1 MTSIDRL
8 SSTSALGSVGQAQGS
23 NARATA
29 AETIGVLGHRVL
41 AWVGASGGSSAGSAA
56 WSARAPGADGFFA
69 DPGVLARR
77 GDVYGLNQLA
87 GDIAR
92 QHGATPTQEGD
103 LRRGLEDFTRAA
115 VVQVAGLSGASGDR
129 QVAGLGE
136 ALDAALESPAGEGVD
151 GVLQRLGAATEQ
163 LSRGAGL

>member
-8 SSTSALGSVGQAQGS
+8 SSTSPLGSAAQTQGS
-23 NARATA
+23 SARTTA
-29 AETIGVLGHRVL
+29 AETIGSIGHRVL

-56 WSARAPGADGFFA
+56 WGARAGGADGFRA
-69 DPGVLARR
+69 DPNVLAQR

-115 VVQVAGLSGASGDR
+115 VVQVAGLSGAPGER
-129 QVAGLGE
+129 QVAGLGH
-136 ALDAALESPAGEGVD
+136 ALEAALSTPAGEGVD
-151 GVLQRLGAATEQ
+151 GVVQRLSAATEQ